1 MEELG
6 ETGLFFYGTEPLRPL
21 KRTLLTRAIMKRKT
35 YETKKLTCTV
45 HATFYFQNL

>member
-6 ETGLFFYGTEPLRPL
+6 ETGLFFYGTEPLRL
-21 KRTLLTRAIMKRKT
+21 KITLLTRAIRKRKT

-45 HATFYFQNL
+45 HTTFYFQNL